1 MGLCGILV
9 RKCLPINNQGA
20 IKLFQ
25 FPILTSKEW
34 VLVFFGIFCV
44 TFMCPFLTVYSYFY
58 VELPI
63 CMTLASL
70 GPVYSVFIVRICK
83 KEQITIRVIIGC
95 VLSIAGVLTLYMNSF

>member
-1 MGLCGILV
+1 M
-9 RKCLPINNQGA
+9 NQKSGA

-83 KEQITIRVIIGC
+83 KEKITIRVIIGC